1 MKSLILVTLTLTLA
15 ACSAPV
21 QQSSVPMDMKT
32 VEEYRQ
38 RVATGNTVS
47 VTQPQDEELNQS
59 DKRTKVKVYHHYP
72 HPRIRPSIG
81 YHYGGYHHS
90 ELGIGLGYY

>member
-47 VTQPQDEELNQS
+47 ATQSQNEELN
-59 DKRTKVKVYHHYP
+59 
-72 HPRIRPSIG
+72 
-81 YHYGGYHHS
+81 HS
-90 ELGIGLGYY
+90 FQLISVRFMSAT